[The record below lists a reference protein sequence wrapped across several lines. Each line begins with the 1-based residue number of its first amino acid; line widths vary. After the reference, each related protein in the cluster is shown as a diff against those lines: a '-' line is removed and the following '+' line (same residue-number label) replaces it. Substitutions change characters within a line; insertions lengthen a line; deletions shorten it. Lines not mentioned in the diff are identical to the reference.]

1 MVRRGA
7 RVVTART
14 PVARALA
21 ALSALTALAVL
32 LLAGCTGDP
41 AGRAARAEGP
51 GAEAAEQDR
60 RPAQVPRPP
69 SAPATRTPTPALPPS
84 APTSAAPPPNGRPE
98 NPGPATP
105 AAPRHPHPPPYRR
118 WGLATP
124 LAPAPERPDR
134 PSAPRAAGPGLPP
147 VVDRVPTRDK
157 VVFLTYD
164 DGAEKDPRF
173 VDMVRELR
181 LPVSMFLTDSVV
193 GPGYGHFARLRAV
206 GATVQNHT
214 LDHTALRGLPYAG
227 QRAEICGQQHKLKQR
242 FGVRPT
248 LFRPPYG
255 VHDTTTLRAAADCG
269 IAAVVLWRASMQI
282 NDLRYAVG
290 DHLHP
295 GDIVLAQFRGPDQL
309 KGATLTEMT
318 TRLLRRIQEQG
329 LTVGRLEDYL

>member
-1 MVRRGA
+1 MAKGRLPARG
-7 RVVTART
+7 
-14 PVARALA
+14 
-21 ALSALTALAVL
+21 
-32 LLAGCTGDP
+32 
-41 AGRAARAEGP
+41 
-51 GAEAAEQDR
+51 
-60 RPAQVPRPP
+60 PRPP
-69 SAPATRTPTPALPPS
+69 SAPAQYRGPSSAVPHPGAGGASNPGSSTPCSGAGGASNLGSS
-84 APTSAAPPPNGRPE
+84 APRPGATAPGSAV
-98 NPGPATP
+98 
-105 AAPRHPHPPPYRR
+105 PRHPHSPPYRR

-124 LAPAPERPDR
+124 LAPAPRTPDL
-134 PSAPRAAGPGLPP
+134 PSVPRAARPGLPP

-227 QRAEICGQQHKLKQR
+227 QRAEICGQQNKLKQR
-242 FGVRPT
+242 FGVRPA

-255 VHDTTTLRAAADCG
+255 VYDTTTLRAAADCG

-290 DHLHP
+290 DHLRP

-318 TRLLRRIQEQG
+318 TRLLRRIQQQG